1 MRRKGFNSVKFPE
14 NSPQSKKVMA
24 GTEVEAIHEC
34 NLRAYSTLLV
44 QPTFQ
49 DNTGHSAQR

>member
-14 NSPQSKKVMA
+14 NSPQSKKVRA

-34 NLRAYSTLLV
+34 NLRTYSTLLV
-44 QPTFQ
+44 
-49 DNTGHSAQR
+49 